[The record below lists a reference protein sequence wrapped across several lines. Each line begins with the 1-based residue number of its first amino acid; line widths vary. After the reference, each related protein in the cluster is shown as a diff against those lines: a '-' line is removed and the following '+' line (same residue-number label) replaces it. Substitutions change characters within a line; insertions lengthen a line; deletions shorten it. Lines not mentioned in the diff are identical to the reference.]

1 MHLVRHPEEQV
12 GYIGVKDSSSFQQ
25 FGQQQMATP
34 GIKSMLE
41 SQIFIDLM
49 LEEVLQR
56 KTTVRPVRTLA
67 GIMSK
72 FQYICEPS
80 GKVM

>member
-1 MHLVRHPEEQV
+1 MHLVRHPEKQF

-34 GIKSMLE
+34 GMKSMLE
-41 SQIFIDLM
+41 SQIFIDL
-49 LEEVLQR
+49 LPEEVLQR
-56 KTTVRPVRTLA
+56 KRTVGSVRTLA
-67 GIMSK
+67 GITSK

>member
-41 SQIFIDLM
+41 SRIFIDLVP
-49 LEEVLQR
+49 EEVLQR
-56 KTTVRPVRTLA
+56 K
-67 GIMSK
+67 
-72 FQYICEPS
+72 
-80 GKVM
+80 